1 MLICRTNILS
11 FYFYTK
17 SRLVKYT
24 LRRIMSMETTQTLA
38 NYQKHGTAPVDTRH
52 DEEYAGTFGSA
63 FPQATKPKDHCSF
76 VLLHHLVKVASLLIM
91 I

>member
-1 MLICRTNILS
+1 M
-11 FYFYTK
+11 
-17 SRLVKYT
+17 KYT

-76 VLLHHLVKVASLLIM
+76 VLFYHLVKVASLLM
-91 I
+91 THSQMLGKFEYTLPAKF